1 VLQLSESAQR
11 LRPWIAPALG
21 AGLVLAGLAMALGLS
36 SEFAPMLGAVVA
48 AAVLCIPEWII
59 PARRR
64 RTGERAP
71 DSAE

>member
-1 VLQLSESAQR
+1 VQLSESAQR

-36 SEFAPMLGAVVA
+36 SKFAPMLGAVVA
-48 AAVLCIPEWII
+48 AGVLCIPEWIL

-64 RTGERAP
+64 RAAERT
-71 DSAE
+71 SE

>member
-11 LRPWIAPALG
+11 LRLWIAPALG

-36 SEFAPMLGAVVA
+36 AKFAPIVGAVIA
-48 AAVLCIPEWII
+48 AGVLCIPEWII

-64 RTGERAP
+64 RAAERP
-71 DSAE
+71 SDN